1 LRFVK
6 FWAGGMLVLLTGCSA
21 SQPGNINNICS
32 IFEEKSGW
40 YDDAMAAQER
50 WGAPVHVT
58 MSIMYQESAFR
69 SDVKPPMRYFLF
81 IPIGRGS
88 SAYGYSQAQD
98 PVWEQYVAKAD
109 RWFASRSDFGD
120 SIDFIAWYV
129 NQTYKING
137 ISKWD
142 AYNQYLNYHEGW
154 GGFKKKT
161 HASKSWL
168 LKTAKKVSQR
178 AAEYSRQLKKC
189 NL

>member
-1 LRFVK
+1 LEYTKV
-6 FWAGGMLVLLTGCSA
+6 MLLMTIAFLSGCSA
-21 SQPGNINNICS
+21 SQPKNINNICA
-32 IFEEKSGW
+32 IFNEKSGW
-40 YDDAMAAQER
+40 YDDARKAQER
-50 WGAPVHVT
+50 WGAPIHVT

-88 SAYGYSQAQD
+88 SAYGYPQAQD
-98 PVWEQYVAKAD
+98 PVWEEYVSSAD

-129 NQTYKING
+129 NQTHKKNG

-154 GGFKKKT
+154 GGFKSKT
-161 HASKSWL
+161 HNSKSWL
-168 LKTAKKVSQR
+168 IKTAKKVAQR
-178 AAEYSRQLKKC
+178 AAEYSGQLKKC
-189 NL
+189 NF